1 MILKHLN
8 CDIDQEVEESEDACK
23 PEIAE
28 ILAKCKAGLID
39 YQANVNTIDFNKFA
53 TDMKNEQEFLNG
65 LNKQLKPWMDG
76 AEVTAK
82 DALKKPGNFEE
93 AREIESQCV
102 KFAKEVRKA
111 NKLLGK
117 IDEAKKLLARYQTT
131 AEQQIEE
138 QVGENCMINDTK
150 PDRGLIRS
158 SPKYGLSTPYSLLME
173 TVLYCS
179 TMFLSTYM
187 GNLNLILPFDSG
199 TTSKNDDVLT
209 EHVGLLCVLP
219 LTDHLTSVV
228 GGGVAYRILVSALV
242 PLLLVWF

>member
-1 MILKHLN
+1 M
-8 CDIDQEVEESEDACK
+8 
-23 PEIAE
+23 
-28 ILAKCKAGLID
+28 G
-39 YQANVNTIDFNKFA
+39 
-53 TDMKNEQEFLNG
+53 
-65 LNKQLKPWMDG
+65 
-76 AEVTAK
+76 
-82 DALKKPGNFEE
+82 
-93 AREIESQCV
+93 
-102 KFAKEVRKA
+102 
-111 NKLLGK
+111 
-117 IDEAKKLLARYQTT
+117 
-131 AEQQIEE
+131 
-138 QVGENCMINDTK
+138 
-150 PDRGLIRS
+150 
-158 SPKYGLSTPYSLLME
+158 